1 MRVAT
6 RGSALALWQ
15 AEAVAAS
22 LRAAHPGLDVTLVVV
37 DTKGD
42 QRLDLPVWELGGQG
56 VFVKEV
62 QVAVLAGAADIA
74 VHSAKDLPSEPTPEL
89 TLAAVP
95 ARADARDAM
104 VGAALAAL
112 PPGAVVGTGSV
123 RRRAQLAWL
132 RPDLT
137 FVGLRGNIATRLTRV
152 PAGGAALV
160 AAAALD
166 RLGLSHLAA
175 EVLAP
180 SVMLPQVGQGAI
192 GIECRS
198 GDAGTVRLL
207 AAIDDPASHV
217 AVRAERAFLACL
229 GSGCSL
235 PVGAYATLGP
245 ASPPESATAGAVPG
259 GSGPEPAG
267 EALVVEG
274 SLCLEGMIASIDGR
288 VLLRG
293 RRTGSADDPEALGAD
308 LAADLLQ
315 RAGGRSVL
323 DVDGAATGRPAAAAP
338 LATPGAGDRSG

>member
-89 TLAAVP
+89 DLAAVP
-95 ARADARDAM
+95 ARADARDAI
-104 VGAALAAL
+104 VGLPLADL
-112 PPGAVVGTGSV
+112 PPGAVIGTGSV

-152 PAGGAALV
+152 PPGGAALV

-198 GDAGTVRLL
+198 GDTGTIRLL
-207 AAIDDPASHV
+207 AAIDEPASHV

-235 PVGAYATLGP
+235 PVGAYATLTPDASLP
-245 ASPPESATAGAVPG
+245 AAG
-259 GSGPEPAG
+259 S
-267 EALVVEG
+267 EALVVGG

-293 RRTGSADDPEALGAD
+293 RRTGSADDPEALGAG

-323 DVDGAATGRPAAAAP
+323 DVDGAATGRPLAAP
-338 LATPGAGDRSG
+338 QPVAASERAGGPLAAPGAGERSG